1 MQQDQITIIEP
12 NGVERTRPIS
22 PGGLTI
28 SRGHDNM
35 LALGYDL
42 ISRYHAQ
49 VTFEG
54 GRYYVTDLNSA
65 NGTYLGKNRL
75 TPNMPTV
82 WKPGQPLRVGEV
94 IIQLQQVVQP
104 HQAAQDA
111 GATVIGQLPDDTL
124 FRRGQPKQQGQYQV
138 AIWLVMAFILLCLF
152 LSLGGSIY
160 YYYFIAG

>member
-12 NGVERTRPIS
+12 NGVERTRPIT
-22 PGGLTI
+22 PAGLTI
-28 SRGHDNM
+28 GRGHDNT

-42 ISRYHAQ
+42 VSRYHAQ

-65 NGTYLGKNRL
+65 NGSYLGKNRL

-94 IIQLQQVVQP
+94 VIQLQQVVQP
-104 HQAAQDA
+104 HQAALDA
-111 GATVIGQLPDDTL
+111 GETVIGQLPDDTF
-124 FRRGQPKQQGQYQV
+124 FRSGAKSQPGQYQ
-138 AIWLVMAFILLCLF
+138 AMIWVVMAVILLCLL

>member
-22 PGGLTI
+22 PPGLTI
-28 SRGHDNM
+28 GRGHDNM

-75 TPNMPTV
+75 TPNMPTA

-124 FRRGQPKQQGQYQV
+124 FRRGQQKQQSRYQV
-138 AIWLVMAFILLCLF
+138 AIWLVMAFILLCLLLF
-152 LSLGGSIY
+152 LGGSIY